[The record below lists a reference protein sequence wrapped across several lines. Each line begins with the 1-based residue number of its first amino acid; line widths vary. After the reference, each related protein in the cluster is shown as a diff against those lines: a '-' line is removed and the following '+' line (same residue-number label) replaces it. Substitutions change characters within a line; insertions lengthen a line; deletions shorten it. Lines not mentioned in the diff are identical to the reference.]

1 GELGCLDEVRLLG
14 RLEESRE
21 LLWALDL
28 FAMPSLK
35 EGLGVAALEAM
46 ACGLPVVASAVG
58 GLCEV
63 VEDGVSG
70 MLVTPG
76 DAAALA
82 GALIKLAESAD
93 DRVVMGA
100 AARTRAVERFSMG
113 AMARG
118 TLEVYATL
126 LGRRGTR
133 R

>member
-1 GELGCLDEVRLLG
+1 MR
-14 RLEESRE
+14 
-21 LLWALDL
+21 
-28 FAMPSLK
+28 
-35 EGLGVAALEAM
+35 
-46 ACGLPVVASAVG
+46 
-58 GLCEV
+58 EV

-82 GALIKLAESAD
+82 GALIKLAGSAD

-100 AARTRAVERFSMG
+100 AARTLAVERFSMG
-113 AMARG
+113 AIARG